1 MDTHFLFQIAGG
13 QALCALIHYLLRY
26 AGTRVT
32 IVLNGRIKRF
42 YSAHIFHSMVR
53 LDVPTWDDP
62 VIAAQIDALLP
73 KGEKSV
79 PWVAIM
85 NLVNTGST
93 ILRIFSQTAVLFG
106 VLREQ
111 DDGLLLCLLSF
122 ASDATSFF
130 GFTHGMLTHDAGGCL
145 WCLPLTHAERFHQ
158 VGLPLHATKNLS
170 GWKALSALS
179 AVPHIAR
186 NLSQVALLNT

>member
-1 MDTHFLFQIAGG
+1 MDARFLFQIAGG
-13 QALCALIHYLLRY
+13 QALCALVQYLLRY
-26 AGTRVT
+26 AATRVT
-32 IVLNGRIKRF
+32 VVLNGRIKRF

-62 VIAAQIDALLP
+62 VIAARILELLP
-73 KGEKSV
+73 KGENAV

-85 NLVNTGST
+85 NLINTGST
-93 ILRIFSQTAVLFG
+93 ILRIFSQTVVLFG

-111 DDGLLLCLLSF
+111 NDGLLLCLLSF

-130 GFTHGMLTHDAGGCL
+130 GYSHRLIARDTGRCL
-145 WCLPLTHAERFHQ
+145 WCPPSTYVERFHQ
-158 VGLPLHATKNLS
+158 VGLPPHTTKSLS

-179 AVPHIAR
+179 AIPHIAR